1 MRRFA
6 SPPRPRHPR
15 RHASRSRNRSSGFYS
30 PLDFFSDAASLFI
43 EEGLDTFRY
52 AAETIAD
59 HSFYFAGR
67 QARRLGRKLMRRF
80 GER

>member
-1 MRRFA
+1 MPRFG
-6 SPPRPRHPR
+6 SPRPPRPNPYE
-15 RHASRSRNRSSGFYS
+15 RSRNRSTGFYG
-30 PLDFFSDAASLFI
+30 PLDFLDDTASLFI

-59 HSFYFAGR
+59 RSFYYAGQ

>member
-1 MRRFA
+1 MRR
-6 SPPRPRHPR
+6 S
-15 RHASRSRNRSSGFYS
+15 ASRSSYRHRRRPASPSPKRSSGFYGQ
-30 PLDFFSDAASLFI
+30 LDFFDDTASFFI

-52 AAETIAD
+52 GVETIAD
-59 HSFYFAGR
+59 HAFSYAGH